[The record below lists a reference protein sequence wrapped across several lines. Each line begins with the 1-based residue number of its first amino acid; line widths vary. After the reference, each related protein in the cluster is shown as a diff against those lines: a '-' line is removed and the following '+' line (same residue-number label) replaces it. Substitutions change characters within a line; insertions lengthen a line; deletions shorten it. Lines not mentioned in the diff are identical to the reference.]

1 MSSNE
6 ADKEQV
12 GKSMDDTAIT
22 QREAEIKAM
31 LRRTLRQVAS
41 LLRHHTVVLFGS
53 RAAGS
58 ARPRADFDVGV
69 YGAEPLPLRAFFD
82 IEDMFDAL
90 PTLYKIDWVDLN
102 RVNEE
107 FRRRAMGHTEVA
119 KDRQGITFERAEC
132 FE

>member
-1 MSSNE
+1 MAPANLFNGL
-6 ADKEQV
+6 Q
-12 GKSMDDTAIT
+12 SMDDTAIT

-31 LRRTLRQVAS
+31 LRRTLRQAAP
-41 LLRHHTVVLFGS
+41 LLQHHTVVLFGS
-53 RAAGS
+53 RATGK

-69 YGAEPLPLRAFFD
+69 YGAEPLPLKAFFD

-107 FRRRAMGHTEVA
+107 FRRRAMGHVEVLYE
-119 KDRQGITFERAEC
+119 G
-132 FE
+132 